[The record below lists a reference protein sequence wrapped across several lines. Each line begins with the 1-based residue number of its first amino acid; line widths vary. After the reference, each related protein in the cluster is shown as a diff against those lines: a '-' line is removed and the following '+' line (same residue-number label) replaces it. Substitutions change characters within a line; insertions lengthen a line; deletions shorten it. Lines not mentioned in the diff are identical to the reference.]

1 MPFSSSRRFL
11 RVVPR
16 WVWQP
21 VSSLPLPSGH
31 RPYRLGRFPTA
42 RLASAFPHPRRQ
54 DRARQGTP
62 PISRWKID
70 RRGYKL
76 LVRPC
81 RFSAARTADNRRDDR
96 LQVLQNVPLLYGLRL
111 LMPLVIESVTARLQ
125 LAGLHAPVGTFGYD
139 GRPRKEQLA
148 ADPAQVEAPLV
159 AWRPAE
165 ERRGIPIRP
174 MRPYSPMPMR

>member
-1 MPFSSSRRFL
+1 MLFSSSRRFL

-16 WVWQP
+16 WERQP

-42 RLASAFPHPRRQ
+42 RLASAFPHPRQ

-76 LVRPC
+76 LVRSC
-81 RFSAARTADNRRDDR
+81 RFLAARTADHRCDDR
-96 LQVLQNVPLLYGLRL
+96 LQVLQHIPLLYRSLL

-125 LAGLHAPVGTFGYD
+125 FAGLHAPVGTFGYD
-139 GRPRKEQLA
+139 GRPRKNSWPPTL
-148 ADPAQVEAPLV
+148 
-159 AWRPAE
+159 
-165 ERRGIPIRP
+165 RRWKPHWLRGVQPRNGGGIPIRP